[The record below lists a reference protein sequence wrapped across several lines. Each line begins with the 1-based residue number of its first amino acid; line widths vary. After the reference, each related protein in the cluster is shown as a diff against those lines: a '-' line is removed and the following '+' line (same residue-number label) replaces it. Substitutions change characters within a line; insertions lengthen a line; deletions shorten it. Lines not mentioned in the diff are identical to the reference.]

1 MDQEKG
7 KFAVGIEYDDRIHKD
22 FILRPQIVR
31 DSIEAMENER
41 AQKNNSFLGLCLLTA
56 QIIKLGDIP
65 QEKITPELVMQLTDV
80 DFDILVKA
88 KEALES
94 RLRTFLAEAGKP
106 EKTGA
111 SAS

>member
-7 KFAVGIEYDDRIHKD
+7 KLAVGIEYDGRIHKD
-22 FILRPQIVR
+22 FMLRPQIVR

-41 AQKNNSFLGLCLLTA
+41 AQKSNSYFGLCLLTK
-56 QIIKLGDIP
+56 QIVKLGEVP
-65 QEKITPELVMQLTDV
+65 QEKITPDLVMQLTDV
-80 DFDILVKA
+80 DFEILVKA

-94 RLRTFLAEAGKP
+94 RLRSFLAKAGNL

-111 SAS
+111 GAA